1 MKAVVD
7 TTCPAWQTSLL
18 WHSSPGYLQRT
29 THWCTN
35 TLDYDEINFGWSSKS
50 PLTLH
55 MPQHPF
61 SRAHVLLLE
70 CRVAAPLSAPGQEKG
85 SWGPRGRDCYVLFL
99 QSVHPSERKQ
109 HFLGPCSTRQVANKL
124 GSSCKVT
131 NFSFSLQL
139 TWLFPVTLF
148 QQNALGVWETTT

>member
-109 HFLGPCSTRQVANKL
+109 HFLGRCSTRQVANKL

-148 QQNALGVWETTT
+148 QLNALGVWETTT

>member
-1 MKAVVD
+1 MKAAAD

-35 TLDYDEINFGWSSKS
+35 TLDYDEIQFGWSSKS

-61 SRAHVLLLE
+61 SRAHMLLLE
-70 CRVAAPLSAPGQEKG
+70 CRVAGPLSPWGEEKG
-85 SWGPRGRDCYVLFL
+85 SWGSGGRVCYALFL
-99 QSVHPSERKQ
+99 QSAHPSKRKQ
-109 HFLGPCSTRQVANKL
+109 HLVRQCSTRQVTNSL

-131 NFSFSLQL
+131 NFSFSLQV
-139 TWLFPVTLF
+139 TWLFPVTLL

>member
-1 MKAVVD
+1 MKAAVD

-29 THWCTN
+29 TLWCTN
-35 TLDYDEINFGWSSKS
+35 TLDYDEIYFGWSSKS
-50 PLTLH
+50 PLTVH

-70 CRVAAPLSAPGQEKG
+70 CRVAGPVSPWGEEKG
-85 SWGPRGRDCYVLFL
+85 SWGPRGRVCNVLFL
-99 QSVHPSERKQ
+99 QSAHPSKRKQ
-109 HFLGPCSTRQVANKL
+109 RLARRCSSRQVTNKL

-131 NFSFSLQL
+131 NFSFSLKL